1 MTNQKEKTNKNN
13 KSNKSNNLQ
22 KPCDNKMNF
31 QDCELAIL
39 RMAVDEAQEKVGK
52 RVVNSTESS
61 HWRGR

>member
-1 MTNQKEKTNKNN
+1 MTNQKEKTYKNN

-39 RMAVDEAQEKVGK
+39 RMAVDEAQE
-52 RVVNSTESS
+52 
-61 HWRGR
+61 